1 MSMTPRQR
9 KLLLAVHVASSVGW
23 FGALAA
29 FIALALTGRTS
40 SDVELVRACYLA
52 LKITVLFVIVPFCY
66 ISLITGVMQ
75 ATLTQ
80 WGLSRYYWVLFK
92 LILTLV
98 ATFLLTVHVTPV
110 VLLSNAAVKGTLG
123 SYSWMRVQLL
133 AYACG
138 GLIVVTTCMILAV
151 FKPRGLTRW
160 GQQPLSEP
168 MQQEKAAPVPN
179 AQK

>member
-1 MSMTPRQR
+1 MSMTPRRR
-9 KLLLAVHVASSVGW
+9 KLLLAVHVASSIGW

-40 SDVELVRACYLA
+40 GDVELVRACYLA
-52 LKITVLFVIVPFCY
+52 MKITVLFVIVPFAY
-66 ISLITGVMQ
+66 ISLITGIIQ

-92 LILTLV
+92 LILTV
-98 ATFLLTVHVTPV
+98 IATFLLTVHVTPV
-110 VLLSNAAVKGTLG
+110 VFLSNAAVKGTL
-123 SYSWMRVQLL
+123 SSDSWMRVQIL
-133 AYACG
+133 AYASG
-138 GLIVVTTCMILAV
+138 GLIVIATCMILGV

-160 GQQPLSEP
+160 GQPPLSEP
-168 MQQEKAAPVPN
+168 VQPHKAAPVPN